1 MWVESVPFS
10 FLFGGKKRKEFS
22 LGYLETNQ
30 TTKQNT
36 SVGSKWHSQKQG
48 AGGAE
53 RSRPAP
59 AWVVPDTASE
69 EVPLLQTQKGLNCFR
84 VISLAWRGQGLRG
97 RASHRGGGTVCLGCS
112 ARRGG
117 HPNSKA
123 HLSQRGGDW
132 EAAGHRAHQ
141 GIWPHPS
148 PGHLAGGRAAFTSTL
163 GDRRPGSL
171 RANSCACWRASTRSG
186 PAHLKFI
193 TEMSSQALP
202 RE

>member
-84 VISLAWRGQGLRG
+84 VISLAWRGQGLGG
-97 RASHRGGGTVCLGCS
+97 RASHRGGGDCVSWLQCPQGGPSQLQGPPQSEGRGLGG
-112 ARRGG
+112 RGAQS
-117 HPNSKA
+117 P
-123 HLSQRGGDW
+123 
-132 EAAGHRAHQ
+132 
-141 GIWPHPS
+141 
-148 PGHLAGGRAAFTSTL
+148 PGHLA
-163 GDRRPGSL
+163 P
-171 RANSCACWRASTRSG
+171 
-186 PAHLKFI
+186 P
-193 TEMSSQALP
+193 LP
-202 RE
+202 RPLSRWKGSFHLYSGRPPSWLAES